1 MSIKGASIIA
11 IEHFDNVVIEQYN
24 SKIKINNINDIN
36 IMIDILNRLK
46 NRYYSAVSD
55 QFSDVYIN
63 YNEQG
68 SERKTR
74 QTS

>member
-11 IEHFDNVVIEQYN
+11 V
-24 SKIKINNINDIN
+24 
-36 IMIDILNRLK
+36 
-46 NRYYSAVSD
+46 